1 MADPTQ
7 STDKAIGTAAGAA
20 PGLRQQAK
28 AGAVWTTLL
37 VVASRAQQGVLQ
49 IVLAWLLAPGDFG
62 LIALAYTVMAYAWFL
77 QHAGVGA
84 VLIQRQKRFHLWAS
98 PATALVALS
107 GTLATL
113 MALAA
118 AWPAARLYGQP
129 KLAGV
134 VAIMCIGV
142 LPNALRAVAQAR
154 LRASLRFKAFSVLR
168 MMSMGIEFV
177 MTLVLAALDF
187 GVYSFAIPRG
197 VSPVIMLGV
206 EWAVARP
213 GVRFDRMFGRWRY
226 LLSSSAW
233 ITLAGLCIQAMN
245 QGDYTVL
252 GIYADEVTVGHY
264 YFAFM
269 LSTQAMML
277 VTFNL
282 GGVLTPVLARLQ
294 EHRAQQS
301 DRFFEATGL
310 IALAGIPGCFGL
322 ALVADPLIR
331 LCFDDRYL
339 PAIPYLQLL
348 SIGMAFRMVGQNGSF
363 LMQANGAWRNYFLLS
378 ITNALVFVGV
388 CLAGIKLAGPMGL
401 TVAVTIFYTV
411 FGVTQLA
418 VSTAGRCDGRPRVL
432 AMGCGRGRNLA

>member
-1 MADPTQ
+1 
-7 STDKAIGTAAGAA
+7 
-20 PGLRQQAK
+20 
-28 AGAVWTTLL
+28 
-37 VVASRAQQGVLQ
+37 
-49 IVLAWLLAPGDFG
+49 
-62 LIALAYTVMAYAWFL
+62 
-77 QHAGVGA
+77 
-84 VLIQRQKRFHLWAS
+84 
-98 PATALVALS
+98 
-107 GTLATL
+107 
-113 MALAA
+113 
-118 AWPAARLYGQP
+118 
-129 KLAGV
+129 
-134 VAIMCIGV
+134 
-142 LPNALRAVAQAR
+142 
-154 LRASLRFKAFSVLR
+154 
-168 MMSMGIEFV
+168 
-177 MTLVLAALDF
+177 
-187 GVYSFAIPRG
+187 
-197 VSPVIMLGV
+197 
-206 EWAVARP
+206 
-213 GVRFDRMFGRWRY
+213 
-226 LLSSSAW
+226 
-233 ITLAGLCIQAMN
+233 MN

-401 TVAVTIFYTV
+401 AVAVTIFYTV

-418 VSTAGRCDGRPRVL
+418 VSTAGRCDGRPRRILGVYGVPLVACVPGYAALAGAQAALGLPPWLALPLLIVL
-432 AMGCGRGRNLA
+432 GVLTTLATLRVVFPQRLEHLMTQIPVEKLWRRLRGGGKSAA